1 MLFLFVTLRAA
12 LFNHW
17 LQPALSPASLRVRKA
32 TKRL

>member
-1 MLFLFVTLRAA
+1 MLFLFVTLRAV

-17 LQPALSPASLRVRKA
+17 LQSTLSPASLRVRKA